1 MEIEL
6 KISEVKVCFEYRK
19 LNRIA
24 RCGPKIQDFAW
35 RHEIHFE
42 TFFMLTTSSKSPRIL
57 N

>member
-6 KISEVKVCFEYRK
+6 KISEVKVCFEFRK
-19 LNRIA
+19 LNKIA